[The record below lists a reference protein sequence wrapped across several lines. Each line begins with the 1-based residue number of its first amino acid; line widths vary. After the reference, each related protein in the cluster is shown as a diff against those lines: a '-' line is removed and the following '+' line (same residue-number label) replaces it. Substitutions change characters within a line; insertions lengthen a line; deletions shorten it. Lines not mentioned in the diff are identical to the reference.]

1 MQQIG
6 VVHPDPM
13 KPLLAVATPL
23 SIILTF
29 AAQAAGPITMQ
40 RKPDGGWELRRD
52 GQAFFLRG
60 AGGQQHLDVLAAS
73 GGNAIR
79 TWGIDSLAETVDGL
93 PLVEQAEKH
102 RLTIAA
108 GLWVAHERHGFN
120 YSDPAQ
126 LEKQRREIRAAIAK
140 WKHEPAIGIWGLGNE
155 MEGPAADGRDT
166 RIWKEL
172 EVLAKIVK
180 EEDPTRLVMTVIAG
194 AAPAK
199 VQGVKDHCPSIDILG
214 VNAYASASGAG
225 KQVKDAGWDK
235 PFVLA
240 EFGPSGHWEVPQT
253 PWGAPIE
260 PSSREKAAKYY
271 ATQQLVA
278 EESAGLCVGT
288 FAFLWGQKQETTS
301 TWYGMFLKTG
311 EKLPAVDAVSR
322 AWTGTWP
329 ANRCPRVETFTAPAL
344 AKTLAPGQAVVVNL
358 AAADPDGDALTF
370 DWRIAAESTDRKEGG
385 DRERAPEEKPLAI
398 EAAGDHAWKFTA
410 PQVPGTYRLFLYLR
424 DGKGA
429 ASAENIPL
437 QVK

>member
-1 MQQIG
+1 
-6 VVHPDPM
+6 M
-13 KPLLAVATPL
+13 KPVLFLAA
-23 SIILTF
+23 LTF
-29 AAQAAGPITMQ
+29 CDLSAFAQAGPITMQ
-40 RKPDGGWELRRD
+40 RQPGGGWELQRD
-52 GQAFFLRG
+52 GKPFFLRG
-60 AGGQQHLDVLAAS
+60 AGGHQHLDVLAAS

-79 TWGIDSLAETVDGL
+79 TWGINALDATHDGL
-93 PLVEQAEKH
+93 PLVEQAKKH
-102 RLTIAA
+102 DLTIAA

-155 MEGPAADGRDT
+155 MEGPAASGQDT

-180 EEDPTRLVMTVIAG
+180 EEDPSRLVMTVIAG

-199 VQGVKDHCPSIDILG
+199 VQGVKVHCPTIDILG

-225 KQVKDAGWDK
+225 KQVKDAGWEK

-240 EFGPSGHWEVPQT
+240 EFGPSGHWEVPKT
-253 PWGAPIE
+253 PWGAPVE
-260 PSSREKAAKYY
+260 PSSREKAAKYF

-301 TWYGMFLKTG
+301 TWYGMFLKSG

-322 AWTGTWP
+322 AWTGAWP
-329 ANRCPRVETFTAPAL
+329 ANRCPRVETFASFSLSSPVT
-344 AKTLAPGQAVVVNL
+344 PGQAIMVNL
-358 AAADPDGDALTF
+358 DVADPNGDALAL

-385 DRERAPEEKPLAI
+385 DRERAPEEKPLAVA
-398 EAAGDHAWKFTA
+398 AAGDKTWKFEA
-410 PQVPGTYRLFLYLR
+410 PKEPGAYRLFLYIR

-429 ASAENIPL
+429 ASAENIPF